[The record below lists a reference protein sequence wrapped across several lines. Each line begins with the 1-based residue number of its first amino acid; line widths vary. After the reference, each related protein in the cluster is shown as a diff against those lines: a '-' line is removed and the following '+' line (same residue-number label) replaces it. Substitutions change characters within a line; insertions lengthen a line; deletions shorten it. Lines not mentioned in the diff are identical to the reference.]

1 MKKIMTTLFAA
12 IFPLVMMAQGW
23 PAKYTGVMLQSFIWD
38 DYSGTSWQ
46 SLTSRADELSNCFDL
61 IWVPNSGQ
69 TAGGAGARDMG
80 YMPCYYFN
88 QNTIFGTEEQLRNMI
103 STYKSKGTGFIADV
117 VINHK
122 NGKTNWIDFP
132 NESYGSYSV
141 NWNPTQDICRTDE
154 CNRNGYS
161 TSGANDT
168 GDDFD
173 GCRDLDHTSS
183 RVQENM
189 ITYQKF
195 LLNEIG
201 YVGVR
206 LDMVK
211 GYGGQYTKI
220 YNQAS
225 NPTFSVGEYWDGDY
239 NAVMGWINATGK
251 TSAAF
256 DFPLK
261 YVINNAVGNGNY
273 GALSNKGIAGDPNN
287 SRYSVTFVDN
297 HDTGRDGNAIAKDWS
312 AGNAV
317 ILALPGTP
325 CVWMRHYNADK
336 TNIKNMI
343 YARRAAGVHNQS
355 NITKGEYSNGGYIIE
370 TQGTNGKVYVQLG
383 GATNNGTPS
392 GMKLVAQGDNYK
404 FYCTSSLDITTPH
417 KPGLPGGGG
426 GDDPLPTGK
435 TTIHIKAASAP
446 TLYAWSDA
454 NGTAVELNGGWP
466 GTTMTVKDNEG
477 FWVKTFDT
485 APVNIVINNGS
496 GLDSGKTPDIT
507 GLSGDVY
514 YEYDGAT
521 TATAT
526 TGGGGGGGGGGQTG
540 GSTTV
545 HVKANSAPYLYA
557 WTDAG
562 ALTAAWPGD
571 LMTDKDAEG
580 FWVKTFSAAPINI
593 IFNNGNGAQTDDI
606 TGVSGN
612 VYYIYDGATT
622 ATATTGGGGGGGGGG
637 QTGGST
643 TVHVKANSAPYLYA
657 WTDAGALTAA
667 WPGDLMTE
675 KDSEGFWVKTFNA
688 SPINI
693 IFNNGSGAQTDDIT
707 GVSGN
712 VYYIYDGAS
721 SATVTTG
728 GGGGGG
734 QTGGTTTVY
743 VQATSTPYLYAWTDT
758 DFSVNG
764 LWPGSAMSPATNLP
778 AGAMAH
784 VLSANG
790 SWYVATLNASPVNV
804 IINDGTGDDSGKTSD
819 ITGLSGENYFIY
831 DGATGYEITSG
842 PQPTGIDE
850 VAKIY
855 FETGDVYSIDGQ
867 LVRKSEM
874 AGEAMKNLKKGIYII
889 NGKKVVVK

>member
-183 RVQENM
+183 RVQGNM

-526 TGGGGGGGGGGQTG
+526 TGGGGGGG
-540 GSTTV
+540 
-545 HVKANSAPYLYA
+545 
-557 WTDAG
+557 
-562 ALTAAWPGD
+562 
-571 LMTDKDAEG
+571 
-580 FWVKTFSAAPINI
+580 
-593 IFNNGNGAQTDDI
+593 
-606 TGVSGN
+606 
-612 VYYIYDGATT
+612 
-622 ATATTGGGGGGGGGG
+622 
-637 QTGGST
+637 
-643 TVHVKANSAPYLYA
+643 
-657 WTDAGALTAA
+657 
-667 WPGDLMTE
+667 
-675 KDSEGFWVKTFNA
+675 
-688 SPINI
+688 
-693 IFNNGSGAQTDDIT
+693 
-707 GVSGN
+707 
-712 VYYIYDGAS
+712 
-721 SATVTTG
+721 
-728 GGGGGG
+728 

>member
-1 MKKIMTTLFAA
+1 MTLLAA

-23 PAKYTGVMLQSFIWD
+23 PANYTGVMLQSFEWNGYD
-38 DYSGTSWQ
+38 ATKWTA
-46 SLTSRADELSNCFDL
+46 LTSRADELSNCFDL

-69 TAGGAGARDMG
+69 TAGGASARDMG

-103 STYKSKGTGFIADV
+103 STYKAKGTGFIADV

-122 NGKTNWIDFP
+122 NGKQSWIDFP

-141 NWNPTQDICRTDE
+141 NWVPTEDICCTDE
-154 CNRNGYS
+154 CNSNGYH
-161 TSGANDT
+161 TTGAQDT

-173 GCRDLDHTSS
+173 GCRDLDHTKS
-183 RVQENM
+183 RVQDNM

-211 GYGGQYTKI
+211 GYSGEYTKK

-225 NPTFSVGEYWDGDY
+225 NPTFSVGEYWDPNY

-261 YVINNAVGNGNY
+261 YIINDAIGNGNY

-297 HDTGRDGNAIAKDWS
+297 HDTGRDNNAIAKDWS
-312 AGNAV
+312 AANAV
-317 ILALPGTP
+317 ILAMPGTP
-325 CVWMRHYNADK
+325 CVWIKHYNADK

-355 NITKGEYSNGGYIIE
+355 TITKGESSNGGYIIE
-370 TQGTNGKVYVQLG
+370 TQGNNGKVYVQLG

-417 KPGLPGGGG
+417 KPSLPEGGGGGG

-435 TTIHIKAASAP
+435 TTIHIKASSAP

-466 GTTMTVKDNEG
+466 GTKMTEKDSEG
-477 FWVKTFDT
+477 FWVKSFDT
-485 APVNIVINNGS
+485 APMNIVINDGS

-521 TATAT
+521 TATVT
-526 TGGGGGGGGGGQTG
+526 TGGGGGGGGDDPTPSSNIHAYFVNTPGWSTVKCWAWTSTDNYTG
-540 GSTTV
+540 GT
-545 HVKANSAPYLYA
+545 
-557 WTDAG
+557 
-562 ALTAAWPGD
+562 WPGVDCTKLSIKGDNGEDIWEWKYTGNLTD
-571 LMTDKDAEG
+571 L
-580 FWVKTFSAAPINI
+580 P
-593 IFNNGNGAQTDDI
+593 
-606 TGVSGN
+606 TG
-612 VYYIYDGATT
+612 
-622 ATATTGGGGGGGGGG
+622 
-637 QTGGST
+637 
-643 TVHVKANSAPYLYA
+643 
-657 WTDAGALTAA
+657 
-667 WPGDLMTE
+667 
-675 KDSEGFWVKTFNA
+675 
-688 SPINI
+688 I
-693 IFNNGSGAQTDDIT
+693 IFNNGSGDQTADFT
-707 GVSGN
+707 FTNGGVYNKNGACAVPNSLSGIDYVN
-712 VYYIYDGAS
+712 MLTVQPYIVYNLRGMK
-721 SATVTTG
+721 V
-728 GGGGGG
+728 
-734 QTGGTTTVY
+734 TTVY
-743 VQATSTPYLYAWTDT
+743 SIEEANTT
-758 DFSVNG
+758 
-764 LWPGSAMSPATNLP
+764 LP
-778 AGAMAH
+778 
-784 VLSANG
+784 
-790 SWYVATLNASPVNV
+790 
-804 IINDGTGDDSGKTSD
+804 
-819 ITGLSGENYFIY
+819 
-831 DGATGYEITSG
+831 
-842 PQPTGIDE
+842 
-850 VAKIY
+850 
-855 FETGDVYSIDGQ
+855 
-867 LVRKSEM
+867 R
-874 AGEAMKNLKKGIYII
+874 GIYIV
-889 NGKKVVVK
+889 NGKKVTVR

>member
-23 PAKYTGVMLQSFIWD
+23 PANYTGVMLQSFEWNGYD
-38 DYSGTSWQ
+38 ATKWTA
-46 SLTSRADELSNCFDL
+46 LTSRADELSNCFDL

-69 TAGGAGARDMG
+69 TAGGASARDMG

-103 STYKSKGTGFIADV
+103 STYKAKGTGFIADV

-122 NGKTNWIDFP
+122 NGKQSWIDFP

-141 NWNPTQDICRTDE
+141 NWVPTEDICCTDE
-154 CNRNGYS
+154 CNSNGYH
-161 TSGANDT
+161 TTGAQDT

-173 GCRDLDHTSS
+173 GCRDLDHTKS
-183 RVQENM
+183 RVQDNM

-211 GYGGQYTKI
+211 GYSGEYTKK

-225 NPTFSVGEYWDGDY
+225 NPTFSVGEYWDPNY
-239 NAVMGWINATGK
+239 NAVMGWVNATGK

-297 HDTGRDGNAIAKDWS
+297 HDTGRDNNAIAKDWS
-312 AGNAV
+312 AANAV
-317 ILALPGTP
+317 ILAMPGTP
-325 CVWMRHYNADK
+325 CVWIKHYNADK

-355 NITKGEYSNGGYIIE
+355 TITKGESSNGGYIIE
-370 TQGTNGKVYVQLG
+370 TQGNNGKVYVQLG

-417 KPGLPGGGG
+417 KPSLPEGGGGGG

-435 TTIHIKAASAP
+435 TTIHIKASSAP

-466 GTTMTVKDNEG
+466 GTKMTEKDSEG
-477 FWVKTFDT
+477 FWVKSFDT
-485 APVNIVINNGS
+485 APMNIVINDGS

-521 TATAT
+521 TATVT
-526 TGGGGGGGGGGQTG
+526 TGGGGGGGGDDPTPSSNIHAYFVNTPGWSTVKCWAWTSTDNYTG
-540 GSTTV
+540 GT
-545 HVKANSAPYLYA
+545 
-557 WTDAG
+557 
-562 ALTAAWPGD
+562 WPGVDCTKLSIKGDNGEDIWEWKYTGNLTD
-571 LMTDKDAEG
+571 L
-580 FWVKTFSAAPINI
+580 P
-593 IFNNGNGAQTDDI
+593 
-606 TGVSGN
+606 TG
-612 VYYIYDGATT
+612 
-622 ATATTGGGGGGGGGG
+622 
-637 QTGGST
+637 
-643 TVHVKANSAPYLYA
+643 
-657 WTDAGALTAA
+657 
-667 WPGDLMTE
+667 
-675 KDSEGFWVKTFNA
+675 
-688 SPINI
+688 I
-693 IFNNGSGAQTDDIT
+693 IFNNGSGDQTADFT
-707 GVSGN
+707 FTNGGVYNKNGACAVPNSLSGIDYVN
-712 VYYIYDGAS
+712 MLTVQPYIVYNLRGMK
-721 SATVTTG
+721 V
-728 GGGGGG
+728 
-734 QTGGTTTVY
+734 TTVY
-743 VQATSTPYLYAWTDT
+743 SMEEANTT
-758 DFSVNG
+758 
-764 LWPGSAMSPATNLP
+764 LP
-778 AGAMAH
+778 
-784 VLSANG
+784 
-790 SWYVATLNASPVNV
+790 
-804 IINDGTGDDSGKTSD
+804 
-819 ITGLSGENYFIY
+819 
-831 DGATGYEITSG
+831 
-842 PQPTGIDE
+842 
-850 VAKIY
+850 
-855 FETGDVYSIDGQ
+855 
-867 LVRKSEM
+867 R
-874 AGEAMKNLKKGIYII
+874 GIYIV
-889 NGKKVVVK
+889 NGKKVTVR

>member
-1 MKKIMTTLFAA
+1 M
-12 IFPLVMMAQGW
+12 
-23 PAKYTGVMLQSFIWD
+23 
-38 DYSGTSWQ
+38 
-46 SLTSRADELSNCFDL
+46 
-61 IWVPNSGQ
+61 
-69 TAGGAGARDMG
+69 
-80 YMPCYYFN
+80 YYLN
-88 QNTIFGTEEQLRNMI
+88 QNTIFGTEEQLRDMI
-103 STYKSKGTGFIADV
+103 STYKAKGTGFIADV

-122 NGKTNWIDFP
+122 NGATNWIDFP
-132 NESYGSYSV
+132 NESVGSYSV
-141 NWNPTQDICRTDE
+141 SWNPTQDICRTDE
-154 CNRNGYS
+154 CNRNGY
-161 TSGANDT
+161 TTTGANDT

-173 GCRDLDHTSS
+173 GCRDLDHTNS
-183 RVQENM
+183 RVQGNM
-189 ITYQKF
+189 ITYQKY

-201 YVGVR
+201 YVGIR

-239 NAVMGWINATGK
+239 NAVMGWVNATGK
-251 TSAAF
+251 YSAAF

-297 HDTGRDGNAIAKDWS
+297 HDTGRDNNAIAKDWS
-312 AGNAV
+312 AANAV
-317 ILALPGTP
+317 ILAMPGTP
-325 CVWMRHYNADK
+325 CVWIKHYNADK

-355 NITKGEYSNGGYIIE
+355 TITKGESSNGGYIIE
-370 TQGTNGKVYVQLG
+370 TQGNNGKVYVQLG

-417 KPGLPGGGG
+417 KPSLPGGGG
-426 GDDPLPTGK
+426 GGGTLPTGK
-435 TTIHIKAASAP
+435 TTIHIKASSAP

-454 NGTAVELNGGWP
+454 SGTSVELNGGWP
-466 GTTMTVKDNEG
+466 GTTMTEKDSEG

-496 GLDSGKTPDIT
+496 GSDSGKTPDIT

-526 TGGGGGGGGGGQTG
+526 TGGGGGQTG
-540 GSTTV
+540 GTTTI
-545 HVKANSAPYLYA
+545 HVKAATAPTLYA

-562 ALTAAWPGD
+562 ELNGGWPGTQ
-571 LMTDKDAEG
+571 MTEKDSDG
-580 FWVKTFSAAPINI
+580 NWVKTFNAAPINFI
-593 IFNNGNGAQTDDI
+593 LNDGTGADSGKTPDI
-606 TGVSGN
+606 TGVSGD
-612 VYYIYDGATT
+612 VYYTYDGATT
-622 ATATTGGGGGGGGGG
+622 AT
-637 QTGGST
+637 
-643 TVHVKANSAPYLYA
+643 
-657 WTDAGALTAA
+657 
-667 WPGDLMTE
+667 
-675 KDSEGFWVKTFNA
+675 EGI
-688 SPINI
+688 S
-693 IFNNGSGAQTDDIT
+693 
-707 GVSGN
+707 
-712 VYYIYDGAS
+712 
-721 SATVTTG
+721 
-728 GGGGGG
+728 GGGG